1 MAANNSPPTAEHK
14 AARNAFHVS
23 TSHVWPPAASQNHAE
38 AIGSASRVQSDRRGK
53 RPAPLSSPLPQ
64 LPRITSFHFLFHFP
78 HFRKSVLPVAPS
90 HARTPPSVRAAASSP
105 GGPKGK
111 KLTLTIYMKRPHA
124 FLVQFG
130 FLSMHGESRLI
141 HGKRV
146 FLKKY
151 FLLSLLSL
159 PPPHVLYFSIAKPN
173 VFFFPSLRLSDKQG
187 HIRIAHE
194 IIIGW

>member
-14 AARNAFHVS
+14 AARNASHVS
-23 TSHVWPPAASQNHAE
+23 TSHVWPPAASQKHAE

-53 RPAPLSSPLPQ
+53 RPPHRPTPQ

-124 FLVQFG
+124 SLVQFG

-146 FLKKY
+146 FFKEVLPLVPPFPSSSSRSV
-151 FLLSLLSL
+151 FL
-159 PPPHVLYFSIAKPN
+159 HRQTQRF